1 MHCVSL
7 DYILVPNYDQL
18 QGFPGDSGKEPGT
31 SFLSV
36 FEEQQGTV

>member
-18 QGFPGDSGKEPGT
+18 QGFPGDSGKEPACHAGDVA
-31 SFLSV
+31 SIPDP
-36 FEEQQGTV
+36 G